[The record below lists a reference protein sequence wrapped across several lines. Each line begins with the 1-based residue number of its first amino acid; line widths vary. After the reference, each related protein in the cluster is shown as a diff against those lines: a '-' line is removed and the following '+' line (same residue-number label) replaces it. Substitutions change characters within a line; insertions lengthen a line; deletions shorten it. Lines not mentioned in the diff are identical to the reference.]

1 MQAIVQDRYGP
12 AEVLQLGEIGRP
24 QVADGR
30 VLVRVRAAGVDRS
43 VWHLMTGEPYLL
55 RLAYGLRRPRHPVRG
70 SEFAGV
76 VEEVGGGVTG
86 LRPGD
91 EVMGICTGSFAEY
104 ALAPA
109 DRLVPKPASISF
121 EQAAAVPISG
131 CTALQA
137 LRDRGRVRTGQRVL
151 VIGAS
156 GGVGTFAVQLA
167 TAFGA
172 EVTGV
177 CAGDAAELVRSLGAV
192 DVLDYTRADIGAA
205 DRRYDL
211 ILDNAGNRP
220 LSVLRGVL
228 TPAGTVV
235 LVGGE
240 AGDRWTGG
248 MDRQLRALAS
258 SLGNRQKIRMLL
270 AAARGADLRTL
281 AEMIEAGTLTPVVD
295 RTYPFDRAADALRH
309 LEHGHPRGKIVLTV

>member
-12 AEVLQLGEIGRP
+12 AEVLQLREIGRP

-55 RLAYGLRRPRHPVRG
+55 RLAYGLRRPRHAVRG

-86 LRPGD
+86 LRPGE
-91 EVMGICTGSFAEY
+91 EVMGTCTGSFAEY

-109 DRLVPKPASISF
+109 DRLVPKPARISF
-121 EQAAAVPISG
+121 EQAAAVPISA

-177 CAGDAAELVRSLGAV
+177 CGGDAAELVRSLGAV

-270 AAARGADLRTL
+270 AAAGGADLRTL

-295 RTYPFDRAADALRH
+295 RTYPFHRAADALRH